1 MNARLDLNLSEART
15 APAPPQLTSVMRIAL
30 AALLLAAATA
40 SAEVVVQPDFARDTD
55 HHTGAISLPVGETL
69 RIEMPGPPR
78 PGHAWQPRWPDPAP
92 DPAIVEPVEGICPEA
107 AGFSRSCFALTA
119 RAPGEAVVT
128 IIYRRHWETLPDGL
142 LRYDL
147 TVTVPDAH

>member
-15 APAPPQLTSVMRIAL
+15 APAPPSLTSVMRIAL
-30 AALLLAAATA
+30 ATLLLAAATA
-40 SAEVVVQPDFARDTD
+40 SAEVVVQPDFAPDTD

-78 PGHAWQPRWPDPAP
+78 PGHAWQPRWP